1 MKEIRWNDDQPASQ
15 RINVILLEDA
25 TSNFQLQLE
34 KTKQQQRK
42 KNKKKTK
49 QNKKL
54 VCSLVNE
61 SQLAS
66 R

>member
-42 KNKKKTK
+42 KKQKKKQSKTK
-49 QNKKL
+49 NL
-54 VCSLVNE
+54 FV
-61 SQLAS
+61 